1 MRTSL
6 GLSLLVAIAGSA
18 SAEPRC
24 LSLADCQKRC
34 ESGAG
39 NDCERWAEFYRE
51 GWGVPENDARAD
63 EIVKRGCDGGGW
75 RACERAGDA
84 ELRKRA
90 ATLRSSACDA
100 GDGKA
105 CGVQGANIDDP
116 KEKERWH
123 EKGCRAGN
131 GKACAGWAFLH
142 AADARQFE
150 LHKKAQ
156 DVFAAGCA
164 AGDPEA
170 CSDAATMTLNPAKT
184 KQLQL
189 TAMKL
194 FADQCERG
202 WPPAC
207 SSAAFIATDAKE
219 GTLDLALAKRMHARA
234 VVIAGKKWADRAVAR
249 APRKSAY

>member
-1 MRTSL
+1 MRSWFSFVAVL
-6 GLSLLVAIAGSA
+6 AIAGSA

-24 LSLADCQKRC
+24 LSLADCQKQC
-34 ESGAG
+34 EAGRG

-51 GWGVPENDARAD
+51 GWSVPESDTRAD
-63 EIVKRGCDGGGW
+63 EILKRGCEGGGW
-75 RACERAGDA
+75 RACDRAGDP

-90 ATLRSSACDA
+90 SALRSRACEA

-105 CGVQGANIDDP
+105 CGVEGASIDDE

-131 GKACAGWAFLH
+131 GNACAGWAFLH
-142 AADARQFE
+142 ARDARQFE
-150 LHKKAQ
+150 LHQKAQ
-156 DVFAAGCA
+156 DAFAAACA

-170 CSDAATMTLNPAKT
+170 CSDAATSTLNAT
-184 KQLQL
+184 KSKDFELA
-189 TAMKL
+189 AMKL
-194 FADQCERG
+194 FAAQCERG

-207 SSAAFIATDAKE
+207 SSAAYIATDA
-219 GTLDLALAKRMHARA
+219 GTLDLALAKRLHARA